1 MIKALAAWFDNYLPL
16 LVKGGITDEVLVE
29 SLNRLI
35 TDEDERITEYGEENG
50 ECGTT
55 LAAVVAYGG
64 KYLCVN
70 VGDSRVYRITD
81 DGTLQLT
88 HDQTVVQQLIDSGRI
103 TRKQAETHPDRNIL
117 LQCVGAGGDVVP
129 EYGIGEYEKGD
140 VFLVCSDGFRHRLVE
155 EEMMRLFGAG
165 TDTEK
170 KLMAAAER
178 AVEVNMQRKE
188 RDNITVVAVR
198 M

>member
-1 MIKALAAWFDNYLPL
+1 MKEHNETAHNVPIDIVRGNCPIEQIRGFVPLDELLAQLAEEASELAQAALKMRRTL
-16 LVKGGITDEVLVE
+16 TDC
-29 SLNRLI
+29 NP
-35 TDEDERITEYGEENG
+35 TP
-50 ECGTT
+50 
-55 LAAVVAYGG
+55 
-64 KYLCVN
+64 
-70 VGDSRVYRITD
+70 
-81 DGTLQLT
+81 
-88 HDQTVVQQLIDSGRI
+88 I
-103 TRKQAETHPDRNIL
+103 TRKQAEIHPDRNIL

-129 EYGIGEYEKGD
+129 EYGVGEYNKGD
-140 VFLVCSDGFRHRLVE
+140 VFLVCSDGFRHRLAE

-170 KLMAAAER
+170 KLIAAAKR

>member
-1 MIKALAAWFDNYLPL
+1 M
-16 LVKGGITDEVLVE
+16 KGGITDEVLVE

-55 LAAVVAYGG
+55 LAAVITCGG
-64 KYLCVN
+64 RYLCAN
-70 VGDSRVYRITD
+70 IGDSRVYRITTN
-81 DGTLQLT
+81 GILQLT
-88 HDQTVVQQLIDSGRI
+88 HDQTVVQYLIDSGRI
-103 TRKQAETHPDRNIL
+103 TREQAETHPDRNIL

-129 EYGIGEYEKGD
+129 EYTMGEYEKGD
-140 VFLVCSDGFRHRLVE
+140 VFLVCSDGFRHKLVE
-155 EEMMRLFGAG
+155 EEIRRFFGAG

-170 KLMAAAER
+170 KLKAAAER
-178 AVEVNMQRKE
+178 AVEANMQRKE

>member
-81 DGTLQLT
+81 DGILQLT

-103 TRKQAETHPDRNIL
+103 TRKQAEIHPDRNIL